1 MVSRAMARNLDLKAR
16 FSSGPHPL
24 HPAGRTNER
33 THDSMPLSPRRQ
45 NEYRRRTKPD
55 PGSIT
60 MGERVLIIVPAFNE
74 AGSLPALMDELKK
87 ECPGCDVVV
96 IDDGSS
102 DGTREVVAGM
112 VRVVSLPCNLGIGG
126 AVQTG
131 LQIAQREGYDLAIQ
145 VDGDGQHPPRELYKL
160 IGRPARLR
168 LRPSGR
174 LAIPCCRRR
183 IQVHAHPAHGHPT
196 FFVYPLGDLPDPI
209 TDPTSGFRVM
219 NHRAI
224 RVLSHRYSEDYPEVE
239 ALVVAHRAG
248 LRVSETSVHMAE
260 RTAGTSSIG
269 SFKSLIYMLKVPL
282 AIFMDLLRKPEIKFR
297 D

>member
-1 MVSRAMARNLDLKAR
+1 MSL
-16 FSSGPHPL
+16 SSKTQEQSGTPRSEHPSL
-24 HPAGRTNER
+24 T
-33 THDSMPLSPRRQ
+33 
-45 NEYRRRTKPD
+45 
-55 PGSIT
+55 GSQ
-60 MGERVLIIVPAFNE
+60 RVLIIVPAFNE
-74 AGSLPALMDELKK
+74 AGSLPTLMRELKT

-102 DGTREVVAGM
+102 DGTREVVAGL

-131 LQIAQREGYDLAIQ
+131 LQIALREGYDLAIQ

-160 IGRPARLR
+160 LDAQRA
-168 LRPSGR
+168 SGSDMVVGSR
-174 LAIPCCRRR
+174 FHTAGEGYKSTLTRRMGICLFSFVLSAICRTR
-183 IQVHAHPAHGHPT
+183 
-196 FFVYPLGDLPDPI
+196 I

-248 LRVSETSVHMAE
+248 LRVSETPVHMSE

-269 SFKSLIYMLKVPL
+269 TFKSLIYMVKVPL

>member
-1 MVSRAMARNLDLKAR
+1 MNDLK
-16 FSSGPHPL
+16 
-24 HPAGRTNER
+24 T
-33 THDSMPLSPRRQ
+33 
-45 NEYRRRTKPD
+45 
-55 PGSIT
+55 
-60 MGERVLIIVPAFNE
+60 
-74 AGSLPALMDELKK
+74 

-102 DGTREVVAGM
+102 DGTRQSVAGL
-112 VRVVSLPCNLGIGG
+112 VRVISLPCNLGIGG

-131 LQIAQREGYDLAIQ
+131 LHIAQLEGYDLAIQ

-160 IGRPARLR
+160 LDAQRTSGSDIVVGSRFHSVGEGYKSTLTRRMGIRLFS
-168 LRPSGR
+168 LILS
-174 LAIPCCRRR
+174 AICRTR
-183 IQVHAHPAHGHPT
+183 
-196 FFVYPLGDLPDPI
+196 I

-248 LRVSETSVHMAE
+248 LRVSETPVHMAE
-260 RTAGTSSIG
+260 RSAGTSSIG
-269 SFKSLIYMLKVPL
+269 TFKSLIYMLKVPL
-282 AIFMDLLRKPEIKFR
+282 AIFMDLLRKPDIKFH